1 MQIQWS
7 IDATMIGNMMKTT
20 DIWFRST
27 CSLEEIA
34 DILGLADV
42 SFDAEDY
49 WEWAI
54 GTLVVER
61 IQLDITRTHTV
72 PPGLTETRIF
82 RLDSESFTD
91 DHIKKISLTLL
102 RIAITGVVWGEWR
115 YSQGNDFQMIESGR
129 NP

>member
-1 MQIQWS
+1 MEI
-7 IDATMIGNMMKTT
+7 T

-61 IQLDITRTHTV
+61 IQLDITRTHTA

-82 RLDSESFTD
+82 RLDLESFTD

-102 RIAITGVVWGEWR
+102 PIAITGVVWGEWR
-115 YSQGNDFQMIESGR
+115 HKQGNDFQMIESGR
-129 NP
+129 SP